1 MPTLSSNVYTP
12 ARNTPPLVT
21 SSANARGVPKRRIPA
36 LLRYSFLLFVF
47 TIPIEA
53 LNRSLS
59 LGPVSI
65 ARVSGL
71 LVFGLSVV
79 YFKRCYS
86 HLPRPFWCF
95 VGFLSIFVLLGLF
108 IPDEYKEVFGVQL
121 YTRIQL
127 VAFFLIASNL
137 LRDESFARKACL
149 TFAFATV
156 FFGLAI
162 RFELPGFTTT
172 VKPNEKWGVNYE
184 RVYVDGINPDHMG
197 TVFLVGGI
205 ILVGLVLERFRRVYL
220 VAPLLLVLSMI
231 VFSGSR
237 ASIVGFVAGVACYL
251 LPFHLS
257 VKKVIAIVVALFVL
271 AGLGYQ
277 MSKSPD
283 IMARLELSVK
293 QGDSAGRDQ
302 ILKHTLDMISERPF
316 LGWGPVVYGAELQH
330 RKKQGT
336 LSNYDADAHNLL
348 LNVLIEVGVIGGL
361 PFALA
366 IALCCSSAWK
376 SRHTGLGM
384 LPLALIVA
392 VMVNLQFSYYA
403 TGKPLWFVLAL
414 GCAASA
420 YASKQPHERR
430 RRQSVM
436 PPRQVVLPKP
446 ALG

>member
-1 MPTLSSNVYTP
+1 VPPLSSNVYTP

-21 SSANARGVPKRRIPA
+21 SSVKARGTPKRLPA

-53 LNRSLS
+53 LNKSLS
-59 LGPVSI
+59 LGPVSL

-95 VGFLSIFVLLGLF
+95 VGFLSVFVLLGLF
-108 IPDEYKEVFGVQL
+108 IPAEYKEVFGVQL

-162 RFELPGFTTT
+162 RFQLPGFTTT
-172 VKPNEKWGVNYE
+172 TNAHEKWGEKFE
-184 RVYVDGINPDHMG
+184 RTYVDGINPDHMG

-205 ILVGLVLERFRRVYL
+205 ILIGLVLERFRRVYL
-220 VAPLLLVLSMI
+220 VGPLILVLSMI

-237 ASIVGFVAGVACYL
+237 ASTVAFVVGVACYL

-257 VKKVIAIVVALFVL
+257 VRKVIAIVVALVVL

-277 MSKSPD
+277 ILNSPD
-283 IMARLELSVK
+283 MMSRLELAK

-302 ILKHTLDMISERPF
+302 ITKHVLDMISERPL
-316 LGWGPVVYGAELQH
+316 LGWGPVAYGAELQL

-336 LSNYDADAHNLL
+336 ASSFDADAHNLL
-348 LNVLIEVGVIGGL
+348 LNILIEVGVLGGF
-361 PFALA
+361 PFALG

-392 VMVNLQFSYYA
+392 MMVNLQFSYYA
-403 TGKPLWFVLAL
+403 TAKPLWFVLAL
-414 GCAASA
+414 GSAASA

-436 PPRQVVLPKP
+436 RRQVVLPKP